1 MRQLLL
7 FLSFILLYACNG
19 SHQQQS
25 LQTDSLS
32 INKTDSMHAESVFMK
47 LWTDESVKP
56 ADIKALERTIAKF
69 DSVCNENCKMQVAYN
84 AAGEIVKLSMKTV
97 NETGELVTLTNQYYR
112 NLNLFYVENLADV
125 LTDPQS
131 SIIFKGFV
139 KDHAIEKVLIAKTM
153 NVNGFLVD
161 YHDIRADQIE
171 FITNP
176 VEKINE
182 NKPHP
187 VNHDYVGE

>member
-1 MRQLLL
+1 MKQLLL
-7 FLSFILLYACNG
+7 FFSFALLYACSG
-19 SHQQQS
+19 RSPQQQPLS
-25 LQTDSLS
+25 DSLS
-32 INKTDSMHAESVFMK
+32 ENRTDSMHAESVFMK

-56 ADIKALERTIAKF
+56 TEVKTLEQSIVKF
-69 DSVCNENCKMQVAYN
+69 DSVCNDNCKMQVSYN

-97 NETGELVTLTNQYYR
+97 NETGELVTLTNQYYK
-112 NLNLFYVENLADV
+112 NLNLFYIENLADV
-125 LTDPQS
+125 LTDPQG

-139 KDHAIEKVLIAKTM
+139 NDRAIDKVLIAKTM
-153 NVNGFLVD
+153 NVNGVLVD

-176 VEKINE
+176 VEKVNE
-182 NKPHP
+182 IRPHP